1 MRQSSHSTLTVAL
14 AVGFGAAL
22 VTSLTSSPAIG
33 YPTTAVSTASNPVVS
48 VGGEAGP
55 ESTSTVFG
63 THDERLIITD
73 VVITM
78 YGQNGTSICTNRVS
92 IDSDGEELAR
102 YHLVSDTH
110 SANYYLRPTIVS
122 HTYSSGLPVEPGKLI
137 GITNHDGPCSV
148 AYSLSGYLA
157 QP

>member
-22 VTSLTSSPAIG
+22 VASLTSSPAIG

-78 YGQNGTSICTNRVS
+78 YGQSGTSICTNRVS
-92 IDSDGEELAR
+92 IDSDGAELAR

-110 SANYYLRPTIVS
+110 SANYYLQPTIVS
-122 HTYSSGLPVEPGKLI
+122 HTYSSGLPVAPGEMV
-137 GITNHDGPCSV
+137 GITKHTTGCEVS
-148 AYSLSGYLA
+148 YSISGYYA
-157 QP
+157 EP